1 MKTKR
6 CVGAVIYNDE
16 MKIFLMT
23 SPKWNCWVI
32 PGGRIEDGESE
43 EEALHREIKEELN
56 INITNLVKVGEQ
68 MKEPSESFIDKK
80 VQFHFI
86 NFFAKAMPGEIKTN
100 EEIDTWGWFSIT
112 EALELNLLHTTKVLL
127 EQFKDQHNL

>member
-80 VQFHFI
+80 VQFHYFLFH
-86 NFFAKAMPGEIKTN
+86 FFYTLTFCVYFFHLWLGVWNYCNISN
-100 EEIDTWGWFSIT
+100 
-112 EALELNLLHTTKVLL
+112 NQLLF
-127 EQFKDQHNL
+127 QS